1 MRAVRLVGAKQLVV
15 DDIADPIITDPHNAI
30 IDVTATAICGAD
42 LLPYWGYVPGFEWGT
57 TMGHEFVGVVREVG
71 PAVSQIKVGDRV
83 VCSSMTSCGTC
94 WSCRRQ
100 AQPQCDHRA
109 LFGFSGA
116 YPRLDGGQAERV
128 LIPNADRDLWRLPDD
143 VSDDAAVFVAD
154 ILSTAYRGVERA
166 DLRVGDTVAVVGCGP
181 VGLMAILVARLT
193 AGKVLAVDSVAS
205 RLDLAAELGAVPVE
219 ATEDALAAVKA
230 ETGGR
235 GADAVIECAGG
246 VPALTSALKMARPRG
261 TVSVIGAH
269 FEPDFPLD
277 AGAMFANETTLRVSV
292 GAPTDDR
299 EDVLSLISSG
309 RIDPTVAISH
319 RMPLDEAAEAYQ
331 LFEARVAT
339 KVVLLTPAGEASR
352 SGQMAAAV
360 TAK

>member
-1 MRAVRLVGAKQLVV
+1 MRAVRLVGVKELVV
-15 DDIADPIITDPHNAI
+15 DDIADPVIGDSHNAI

-42 LLPYWGYVPGFEWGT
+42 LLPYWGYVPGFEWGM
-57 TMGHEFVGVVREVG
+57 TMGHEFVGIVREVG
-71 PAVSQIKVGDRV
+71 AAVDQVKVGDRV

-94 WSCRRQ
+94 WYCRRD
-100 AQPQCDHRA
+100 AQPQCEERA

-116 YPRLDGGQAERV
+116 YPRLDGGQAEQV
-128 LIPNADRDLWRLPDD
+128 LIPNANRDLWKLPDE

-166 DLRVGDTVAVVGCGP
+166 DLHVGDSVAIVGCGP
-181 VGLMAILVARLT
+181 VGIMAILVARLT
-193 AGKVLAVDSVAS
+193 AGKVLAIDTVAA
-205 RLDLAAELGAVPVE
+205 RLELAKQLGAIPIE
-219 ATEDALAAVKA
+219 ATDDAVAAVMA

-261 TVSVIGAH
+261 SVSVIGAH

-299 EDVLSLISSG
+299 EDVLGLISSG
-309 RIDPTVAISH
+309 RVDPTVAISH
-319 RMPLDEAAEAYQ
+319 WMPLDDAAEAYRM
-331 LFEARVAT
+331 FESREAT
-339 KVVLLTPAGEASR
+339 KIVLLTPIG
-352 SGQMAAAV
+352 MAAHVKAEAAATV
-360 TAK
+360 A

>member
-1 MRAVRLVGAKQLVV
+1 MRAVRLVAARELNV
-15 DDIADPIITDPHNAI
+15 DDIADPVIGDPHNAI
-30 IDVTATAICGAD
+30 LDVTATAICGAD

-71 PAVSQIKVGDRV
+71 PAVAQIKVGDRV

-94 WSCRRQ
+94 WYCRRHS
-100 AQPQCDHRA
+100 QPQCERRA

-116 YPRLDGGQAERV
+116 YPRLDGGQAEKV
-128 LIPNADRDLWRLPDD
+128 LIPNADRDLWKLPDD

-166 DLRVGDTVAVVGCGP
+166 DLHVGDTVAVVGCGP
-181 VGLMAILVARLT
+181 VGIMAILVASLT
-193 AGKVLAVDSVAS
+193 AGKVLAVDTVAS
-205 RLDLAAELGAVPVE
+205 RLEMAARLGAIPIE
-219 ATEDALAAVKA
+219 ADDESLAAVRA

-246 VPALTSALKMARPRG
+246 APALTSALKMARPRG
-261 TVSVIGAH
+261 SVSVIGAH

-299 EDVLSLISSG
+299 EDVIGLISSG
-309 RIDPTVAISH
+309 RIDPTVAVSH
-319 RMPLDEAAEAYQ
+319 WMPLDDAAEAYR
-331 LFEARVAT
+331 LFEAREAT
-339 KVVLLTPAGEASR
+339 KIVLLTPAG
-352 SGQMAAAV
+352 QAARI
-360 TAK
+360 